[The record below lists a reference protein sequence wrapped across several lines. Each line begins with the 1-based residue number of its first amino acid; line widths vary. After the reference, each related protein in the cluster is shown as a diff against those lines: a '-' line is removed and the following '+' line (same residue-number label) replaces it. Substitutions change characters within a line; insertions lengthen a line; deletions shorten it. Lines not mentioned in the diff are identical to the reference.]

1 MFQDPAIAGWARRLA
16 GVACVIA
23 LGGALAPAALAATA
37 AGPALPGGCEAKP
50 EWIESATLP
59 TAATDP
65 LRSCFADPGQ
75 AEATVSILNNRP
87 YAQLITVRG
96 MALDLAKSSFGS
108 ALAGQAARLLAQA
121 SSGHSVSAFLL
132 GPGDEAKLAVDRP
145 PPGAGR
151 EIHIDPA
158 PDNAFAVGAQA
169 WALLSAAGKRL
180 SLPAGTAGC
189 ILTAVYATLSGP
201 PHPAR
206 ALARIRACIDA
217 AGLPAHLQ
225 ALLLH
230 LAARPL
236 SDAFFQSVI
245 ERQGSEPHP
254 ARLALWIPPSIPG
267 PIDSAISLGP
277 ANFNVPGEEKTVE
290 HLTASGGSP
299 PYRFYVVPE
308 PDQAGVPYWFQLAA
322 DGTLILEPPAEF
334 APFDFFIEVVDSN
347 GERSYVPYG

>member
-1 MFQDPAIAGWARRLA
+1 MLQNPAIAGWARRLA

-23 LGGALAPAALAATA
+23 LGGVSAPVGLAAASA
-37 AGPALPGGCEAKP
+37 APSLPGGCEAKP

-59 TAATDP
+59 AAATDP

-75 AEATVSILNNRP
+75 AEATLSILNDRP

-96 MALDLAKSSFGS
+96 TALDLAESSFGS
-108 ALAGQAARLLAQA
+108 ALAETAAGLLAQA
-121 SSGHSVSAFLL
+121 SAGHGVSAFLL

-158 PDNAFAVGAQA
+158 PDNSFAVGAQA

-180 SLPAGTAGC
+180 PASTTGC
-189 ILTAVYATLSGP
+189 ILTAVYGTLSGP
-201 PHPAR
+201 PHPAH
-206 ALARIRACIDA
+206 ALERIKACVDA
-217 AGLPAHLQ
+217 AGLSAHAQ
-225 ALLLH
+225 RLLRR
-230 LAARPL
+230 LAVRPL
-236 SDAFFQSVI
+236 SDALFEKVI
-245 ERQGSEPHP
+245 KREGSEPYP
-254 ARLALWIPPSIPG
+254 ARLALWIPPSISG

-277 ANFNVPGEEKTVE
+277 ANFNVPGEEKSVE
-290 HLTASGGSP
+290 HLTATGGSP

-308 PDQAGVPYWFQLAA
+308 PGQAGVPYWFQLAA

-347 GERSYVPYG
+347 GERSYVPYR